1 MKSHDI
7 LIDWDALVDEFK
19 NNENIISMVDF
30 CKQKNVSIKNM
41 KRHYYRSQPAS
52 SQKAI
57 DIKSAHCSNRKELI
71 LIEYNGFKL
80 RVSPGFDEQF
90 LKSVIRCIVHDS

>member
-1 MKSHDI
+1 MI
-7 LIDWDALVDEFK
+7 
-19 NNENIISMVDF
+19 DF
-30 CKQKNVSIKNM
+30 CKFCKKKNVFIKDI
-41 KRHYYRSQPAS
+41 KRHYYRNQPAS

-57 DIKSAHCSNRKELI
+57 DIKSAHCSNKKEFI

-90 LKSVIRCIVHDS
+90 LKSVMRCIAHDS